1 MFKIEIYTEISATLP
16 TPQKDSGSVLKT
28 MWSFNALFTNMRIL
42 KCKSQLTIA
51 FLAAVNHLNGPLRNK
66 GRFPFSQNF
75 RNFRFGGKWNT
86 FRRFIPLENS
96 QKKWKI

>member
-1 MFKIEIYTEISATLP
+1 MSIYVSMQAQSRSILNSE
-16 TPQKDSGSVLKT
+16 
-28 MWSFNALFTNMRIL
+28 ALSRSCDL
-42 KCKSQLTIA
+42 
-51 FLAAVNHLNGPLRNK
+51 

>member
-1 MFKIEIYTEISATLP
+1 MAEEEIEGEIERADLLEEN
-16 TPQKDSGSVLKT
+16 V
-28 MWSFNALFTNMRIL
+28 
-42 KCKSQLTIA
+42 QLAIA
-51 FLAAVNHLNGPLRNK
+51 NIENTK

-86 FRRFIPLENS
+86 FRRFVPLKNS